1 VSGPASKTG
10 IEESLDN
17 KREPARRILNQRNLK
32 HRSKAESS
40 AGKPVARFAALLVLI
55 VIVTALYGSIY
66 FREESISTGIGAN
79 LVPAERVLKG
89 EVPYRDFYKIQTPGI
104 LLLNAGLFK
113 LFGASLLTALK
124 GVLVFKIL
132 TVALVFVIARMLVPQ
147 LIALVPAL
155 LAMMWLP
162 PGGPFR
168 PAPIQYEMLFILA
181 AIYFMIRWID
191 SRKAI
196 DVFAAGLAVGLV
208 ALLKQNVG
216 VYAGLAFGLIII
228 LNTRGF
234 PRSFKEAIQVYADSW
249 KTNSR
254 AHMAAALGVGLP
266 VAGLFVY
273 LASNGALA
281 AAARVFIKGPGEH
294 LQMKFTGYPL
304 PKYAAVMLIAGAAAI
319 LAARFF
325 GRKASKQSTLINPST
340 LINTSTLINALVLF
354 AACAC
359 AIIVPQ
365 AAIDNSIYWFA
376 PVLFAYAAWQYLKSS
391 RDDSTE
397 FRAGNR
403 ERGMLLILLLFSVAS
418 YGEVFPRSVRGLVI
432 GTMTPAFL
440 LFTFLLSRKSSAYP
454 AVESAETTPPA
465 LMRPAGRRVVFAVV
479 SIVLAV
485 FALRVILPHYFQ
497 FDSSGLRFK
506 ADTELMFDRGRG
518 IYMLGNRAA
527 EVSSTVGLI
536 QSHVAEGGYFFAH
549 ALDATSYY
557 FLADRNSPT
566 GATLWNDAGTN
577 DAERARTLKS
587 LREKQVRLVVT
598 SEQAISGERYA
609 PLLDYMK
616 NDFYQS
622 STIGKLIFLE
632 RNY

>member
-1 VSGPASKTG
+1 
-10 IEESLDN
+10 
-17 KREPARRILNQRNLK
+17 
-32 HRSKAESS
+32 
-40 AGKPVARFAALLVLI
+40 
-55 VIVTALYGSIY
+55 
-66 FREESISTGIGAN
+66 
-79 LVPAERVLKG
+79 
-89 EVPYRDFYKIQTPGI
+89 
-104 LLLNAGLFK
+104 
-113 LFGASLLTALK
+113 
-124 GVLVFKIL
+124 
-132 TVALVFVIARMLVPQ
+132 
-147 LIALVPAL
+147 
-155 LAMMWLP
+155 
-162 PGGPFR
+162 
-168 PAPIQYEMLFILA
+168 
-181 AIYFMIRWID
+181 
-191 SRKAI
+191 
-196 DVFAAGLAVGLV
+196 
-208 ALLKQNVG
+208 
-216 VYAGLAFGLIII
+216 
-228 LNTRGF
+228 
-234 PRSFKEAIQVYADSW
+234 
-249 KTNSR
+249 
-254 AHMAAALGVGLP
+254 
-266 VAGLFVY
+266 
-273 LASNGALA
+273 
-281 AAARVFIKGPGEH
+281 
-294 LQMKFTGYPL
+294 
-304 PKYAAVMLIAGAAAI
+304 MLIAGAAAI

-325 GRKASKQSTLINPST
+325 GRKASKQSTLIN
-340 LINTSTLINALVLF
+340 ALVLF

-359 AIIVPQ
+359 AVIVPQ

-403 ERGMLLILLLFSVAS
+403 ERGVLLILLLFSMAS

-454 AVESAETTPPA
+454 AVESAEATPPA

-497 FDSSGLRFK
+497 FDSSGSRFK

-518 IYMLGNRAA
+518 IYMPGNRAA
-527 EVSSTVGLI
+527 EVSSTVELI

-577 DAERARTLKS
+577 EAERARTLMS
-587 LREKQVRLVVT
+587 LRDKQVRLVIT
-598 SEQAISGERYA
+598 SDQAVSGEGYA

-616 NDFYQS
+616 NNFYQS
-622 STIGKLIFLE
+622 STIGKLIFFE